1 MKIILNISRNII
13 ALIFGL
19 FLGGMINMLIINNG
33 GGFIAPPEGVNPK
46 DIESIKENMHLYTPI
61 HFIIPFLAH
70 AMGTFIGALITSLI
84 AVSIRMY
91 LAIGVGFCFLIG
103 GIMMVLMLPS
113 PLWFNIID
121 LSLAYL
127 PMGWLGWKIGSKI
140 N

>member
-13 ALIFGL
+13 AFILGL
-19 FLGGMINMLIINNG
+19 FFGGMINMLIINNG

>member
-1 MKIILNISRNII
+1 MKIFFRNII
-13 ALIFGL
+13 ALIFGIII
-19 FLGGMINMLIINNG
+19 GSIVNMAIISNG
-33 GGFIAPPEGVNPK
+33 GAFIAPPEGVNPN

-61 HFIIPFLAH
+61 HFLIPFLAH

-84 AVSIRMY
+84 AISIRMY

-121 LSLAYL
+121 LCLAYL

>member
-13 ALIFGL
+13 ALILGL

-91 LAIGVGFCFLIG
+91 LAIGVGCCFLIG

-121 LSLAYL
+121 LCLAYL
-127 PMGWLGWKIGSKI
+127 PMGWLGWKIGNKI
-140 N
+140 K

>member
-13 ALIFGL
+13 ALILGL
-19 FLGGMINMLIINNG
+19 FLGGMINMLIINNS
-33 GGFIAPPEGVNPK
+33 GGFIAPPEGVNPN

-61 HFIIPFLAH
+61 HFLIPFLAH

>member
-13 ALIFGL
+13 ALILGL

-33 GGFIAPPEGVNPK
+33 GGFIAPPEGVNPN

-103 GIMMVLMLPS
+103 GIMMVLILPS

-140 N
+140 K

>member
-13 ALIFGL
+13 ALILGL

-33 GGFIAPPEGVNPK
+33 GGFIAPPEGVNPN

-91 LAIGVGFCFLIG
+91 LAIGVGCCFLIG

-121 LSLAYL
+121 LCLAYL

>member
-1 MKIILNISRNII
+1 MKDDKIILLKFKKGLGEVWHMSPNNI
-13 ALIFGL
+13 AVPLFVGL
-19 FLGGMINMLIINNG
+19 AI
-33 GGFIAPPEGVNPK
+33 
-46 DIESIKENMHLYTPI
+46 
-61 HFIIPFLAH
+61 
-70 AMGTFIGALITSLI
+70 GTFVGALITALT
-84 AVSIRMY
+84 AVSFRMY

-140 N
+140 K

>member
-13 ALIFGL
+13 ALILGL

-91 LAIGVGFCFLIG
+91 LAIGVGCCFLIG

-121 LSLAYL
+121 LCLAYL

>member
-13 ALIFGL
+13 ALILGL

-33 GGFIAPPEGVNPK
+33 GGFIAPPEGVNPN

-61 HFIIPFLAH
+61 HFFIPFLAH

-121 LSLAYL
+121 LCLAYL

>member
-13 ALIFGL
+13 ALILGL

-140 N
+140 K

>member
-13 ALIFGL
+13 ALILGL

-33 GGFIAPPEGVNPK
+33 GGFIAPPEGVNPN

-61 HFIIPFLAH
+61 HFLIPFLAH

-84 AVSIRMY
+84 AVSFRMY
-91 LAIGVGFCFLIG
+91 LAIAVGFCFLIG

-121 LSLAYL
+121 LCLAYL

>member
-33 GGFIAPPEGVNPK
+33 GGFIAPPEGVNPN

-61 HFIIPFLAH
+61 HFLIPFLAH

-140 N
+140 K

>member
-1 MKIILNISRNII
+1 MKIILNILRNII
-13 ALIFGL
+13 ALILGL

-33 GGFIAPPEGVNPK
+33 GGFIAPPEGVNPN

-61 HFIIPFLAH
+61 HFFIPFLAH

-84 AVSIRMY
+84 AISIRMY

-121 LSLAYL
+121 LCLAYL

-140 N
+140 K

>member
-13 ALIFGL
+13 ALILGL

>member
-13 ALIFGL
+13 ALILGL

-33 GGFIAPPEGVNPK
+33 GGFIAPPEGVNPN

>member
-13 ALIFGL
+13 ALILGL

-33 GGFIAPPEGVNPK
+33 GGFIAPPEGVNPN

-121 LSLAYL
+121 LCLAYL

>member
-1 MKIILNISRNII
+1 MKIILNISINII
-13 ALIFGL
+13 ALILGL

-84 AVSIRMY
+84 AVNIRMY
-91 LAIGVGFCFLIG
+91 LAIGVGCCFLIG

-113 PLWFNIID
+113 PLWFNLID

-127 PMGWLGWKIGSKI
+127 PMAWLGWKIGIKI
-140 N
+140 K

>member
-13 ALIFGL
+13 ALILGL

-33 GGFIAPPEGVNPK
+33 GGFIAPPEGVNPN

-61 HFIIPFLAH
+61 HFLIPFLAH

-84 AVSIRMY
+84 AISIRMY

-121 LSLAYL
+121 LCLAYL

>member
-13 ALIFGL
+13 ALILGL

-33 GGFIAPPEGVNPK
+33 GGFIAPPEGVNPN

-61 HFIIPFLAH
+61 HFLIPFLAH

-121 LSLAYL
+121 LCLAYL

-140 N
+140 K

>member
-13 ALIFGL
+13 ALILGL

-33 GGFIAPPEGVNPK
+33 GGFIAPPEGVNPN

-61 HFIIPFLAH
+61 HFLIPFLAH

-91 LAIGVGFCFLIG
+91 LAIGVGCCFLIG

-121 LSLAYL
+121 LCLAYL
-127 PMGWLGWKIGSKI
+127 PIGWLGWKIGSKI

>member
-13 ALIFGL
+13 ALILGL

-33 GGFIAPPEGVNPK
+33 GGFIAPPEGVNPN

-84 AVSIRMY
+84 AVSFRMY

>member
-140 N
+140 K

>member
-84 AVSIRMY
+84 ADSFRMY

-121 LSLAYL
+121 LCLAYL

-140 N
+140 K

>member
-13 ALIFGL
+13 ALILGL

-91 LAIGVGFCFLIG
+91 LAIGVGCCFLIG

-127 PMGWLGWKIGSKI
+127 PMGWLGWKIGNKI
-140 N
+140 K

>member
-13 ALIFGL
+13 ALILGL

-121 LSLAYL
+121 LCLAYL

>member
-13 ALIFGL
+13 ALILGL

-33 GGFIAPPEGVNPK
+33 GGFIAPPEGVNPN

-140 N
+140 K

>member
-13 ALIFGL
+13 ALILGL

-33 GGFIAPPEGVNPK
+33 GGFIAPPEGVNPN

-61 HFIIPFLAH
+61 HFLIPFLAH

-121 LSLAYL
+121 LCLAYL

>member
-13 ALIFGL
+13 ALILGL
-19 FLGGMINMLIINNG
+19 FFGGMINMLIINNG

-103 GIMMVLMLPS
+103 GIMMVLILPS

-140 N
+140 K

>member
-13 ALIFGL
+13 ALILGL
-19 FLGGMINMLIINNG
+19 FLGGVINMLIINNG
-33 GGFIAPPEGVNPK
+33 GGFIAPPEGVNPN
-46 DIESIKENMHLYTPI
+46 DIESIKKNMHLYTPI

-140 N
+140 K